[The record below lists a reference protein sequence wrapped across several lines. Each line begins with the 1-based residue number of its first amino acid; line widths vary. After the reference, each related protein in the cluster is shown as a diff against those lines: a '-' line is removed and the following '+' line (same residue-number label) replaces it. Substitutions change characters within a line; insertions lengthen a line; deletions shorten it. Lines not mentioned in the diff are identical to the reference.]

1 MENPVDHTIDLGLV
15 NYVQHPSNPQYIVYR
30 FADKNRADSFK
41 RELVNQKI
49 WFEENTE
56 PKRSKEYTLF
66 GIHKGDFKKTESINY
81 RVEAKHKKPFIPF
94 KILRYSL
101 MLFSAIVLTLSIMGY
116 CNRQKILD
124 RVNNNIHLINDAE
137 VLE

>member
-41 RELVNQKI
+41 TELVNQKI

-94 KILRYSL
+94 KMTSAVFSNVLQMILFGFSYLFYLILR
-101 MLFSAIVLTLSIMGY
+101 IVS
-116 CNRQKILD
+116 
-124 RVNNNIHLINDAE
+124 
-137 VLE
+137 

>member
-1 MENPVDHTIDLGLV
+1 
-15 NYVQHPSNPQYIVYR
+15 
-30 FADKNRADSFK
+30 ADKNRADSFK
-41 RELVNQKI
+41 TELVNQKI

>member
-41 RELVNQKI
+41 VELIHQKI
-49 WFEENTE
+49 WFEESTE

-66 GIHKGDFKKTESINY
+66 GVHKGDFKKTESINY

-101 MLFSAIVLTLSIMGY
+101 MLFSGVVLTLAIMGY
-116 CNRQKILD
+116 CNRQKTLN
-124 RVNNNIHLINDAE
+124 RVNNSSHLINDTRVSE
-137 VLE
+137 